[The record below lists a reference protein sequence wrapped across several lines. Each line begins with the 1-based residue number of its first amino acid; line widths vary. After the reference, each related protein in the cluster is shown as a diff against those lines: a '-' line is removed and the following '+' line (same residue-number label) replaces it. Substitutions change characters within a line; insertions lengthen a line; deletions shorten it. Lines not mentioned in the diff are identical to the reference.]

1 MKFSAEL
8 KESAT
13 RRVSDLDGELC
24 SGMDRSDSI
33 RFDRAMT
40 PHI

>member
-24 SGMDRSDSI
+24 SGMDRWIVYGSI
-33 RFDRAMT
+33 G
-40 PHI
+40 P